1 MIACKT
7 KQEATDLIRFCVKR
21 GAIVYGKHFRE
32 ELANERLSLVD
43 AYHLLINGNVF
54 MSPEEDLRTGEWK
67 YRIEGRE
74 PDGKKLAIVFCFKE
88 NERGFLITIFSL
100 ER

>member
-7 KQEATDLIRFCVKR
+7 TQEATDLIRFCVKR
-21 GAIVYGKHFRE
+21 GAIAYGKHFRE
-32 ELANERLSLVD
+32 ELTLTD

>member
-1 MIACKT
+1 MLVKSQHDSLQT

-21 GAIVYGKHFRE
+21 GAIAYGKHS
-32 ELANERLSLVD
+32 LAD

-54 MSPEEDLRTGEWK
+54 MAPEEDLRTGEWK